1 MKLLLP
7 ISSTFRNFKQHMCEN
22 KRWNRILIANEILR
36 IPLTIFL
43 LLRQFLNYFRW
54 LRRVNEDTNFSRNSI
69 ISMASK
75 YPFAL
80 DRARRRCLQQRQL
93 LFLKTVVQKG
103 IQFTWKRSGSPC
115 YLSDVV
121 TRGVASQDY
130 QRVVFIFIGEGEI
143 RIGRESARTTGDHHV
158 LRSAAA
164 VHMADEKVTVA
175 LHLWVTLHYHAIITR
190 PLSFFLP
197 FLHYSSPS
205 WNSSNLSKS
214 FHFFF

>member
-1 MKLLLP
+1 MLA
-7 ISSTFRNFKQHMCEN
+7 TTAVVVFK
-22 KRWNRILIANEILR
+22 NRCAKGNTIYVEEI
-36 IPLTIFL
+36 
-43 LLRQFLNYFRW
+43 W
-54 LRRVNEDTNFSRNSI
+54 LSV
-69 ISMASK
+69 
-75 YPFAL
+75 
-80 DRARRRCLQQRQL
+80 
-93 LFLKTVVQKG
+93 
-103 IQFTWKRSGSPC
+103 C

-205 WNSSNLSKS
+205 
-214 FHFFF
+214 

>member
-1 MKLLLP
+1 MAAKSQWRYEFLSKLDYFDGVKVSICVKSP
-7 ISSTFRNFKQHMCEN
+7 NIS
-22 KRWNRILIANEILR
+22 L
-36 IPLTIFL
+36 
-43 LLRQFLNYFRW
+43 
-54 LRRVNEDTNFSRNSI
+54 
-69 ISMASK
+69 
-75 YPFAL
+75 
-80 DRARRRCLQQRQL
+80 RRRCLQQRQ
-93 LFLKTVVQKG
+93 FLKTVVQKG
-103 IQFTWKRSGSPC
+103 IQFTWKRSGSPW